1 MTLCRFLPTP
11 QTIGYSPS
19 ATSALAA
26 AAIESTR
33 RARIKMS
40 GVDEN
45 PDKEDYAS
53 LPVVVDE
60 QLAAK
65 RKDSCLDLE
74 RAKRPRRAGKIGY
87 EYVYRRQIQP
97 SAPAKLF
104 SFSELVKR
112 MDACTLADLHRRRVD
127 ALLVNDPKRNNARVP
142 SRFCSFHLEGFDL
155 DDKSNVPLGPPYEPD
170 LSLPRKRLTE
180 YVTANGSLDLISSS
194 TDVISLRVVKVGPG
208 CAYPV
213 EVYGKVI
220 ARDEVDYKCV
230 FIFNRERKDAQLI
243 KSEGDMLALTGPY
256 RPLITLDLMYF
267 EFDLKIMGKHDNEE
281 VKFSQGVIPYY
292 CNPDRN
298 RVILQLPSFKSTVK
312 LVLQRVPLPV
322 AASIEVSVVN
332 EGHDD
337 TIVHYNGKITAGTTK
352 NYRQHMVLYDSSV
365 PSSESLVTRN
375 GSLVLCRNMLAVK
388 GYAED
393 PDEQPVLYVCFLDPG
408 CEIEDED
415 MKRPEEEDEEEVEE
429 EKWEVYEE
437 EEEKGEDDEEE
448 EEKGEEDE
456 EEEEKGEEGEEEEE
470 EPKNFVTLKH
480 PLRETV
486 WQYGSPKLK
495 VKVDWTAILYTPKRD
510 DYYQRSFFVPDGYRS
525 PDYRYGG
532 FLESD

>member
-1 MTLCRFLPTP
+1 
-11 QTIGYSPS
+11 
-19 ATSALAA
+19 
-26 AAIESTR
+26 
-33 RARIKMS
+33 MS

-45 PDKEDYAS
+45 PENELAIDDYAS
-53 LPVVVDE
+53 LPVVDE
-60 QLAAK
+60 QLAVK
-65 RKDSCLDLE
+65 RKDACLDLQ
-74 RAKRPRRAGKIGY
+74 RVKRPRDSKIGY
-87 EYVYRRQIQP
+87 EYVDMQIRMKEIQP
-97 SAPAKLF
+97 SSPLIGPDRETDKLC

-112 MDACTLADLHRRRVD
+112 LDACTLADLHRRRVD
-127 ALLVNDPKRNNARVP
+127 ELLVKDPKRNACVP

-155 DDKSNVPLGPPYEPD
+155 DEKSNVPLGPPYEPD

-208 CAYPV
+208 CTYPV

-243 KSEGDMLALTGPY
+243 KSEGDMLVLTGPY

-267 EFDLKIMGKHDNEE
+267 EFDLKIKGKHDNED

-337 TIVHYNGKITAGTTK
+337 TSVHYNGKITAGTTK
-352 NYRQHMVLYDSSV
+352 NYRQHMVLYDSNV
-365 PSSESLVTRN
+365 PSSGSLVTRN
-375 GSLVLCRNMLAVK
+375 GSLVLYRNMLAVK

-415 MKRPEEEDEEEVEE
+415 MKPPEEEDEEEEE
-429 EKWEVYEE
+429 EQEWEVYEE
-437 EEEKGEDDEEE
+437 EEEKGDEEKGEDDE
-448 EEKGEEDE
+448 EEKGEED

-470 EPKNFVTLKH
+470 EEPKNFVILKH

-486 WQYGSPKLK
+486 WEYGSPKLK
-495 VKVDWTAILYTPKRD
+495 VKVDWTAILYTPKRR
-510 DYYQRSFFVPDGYRS
+510 DYYQRSFFVPDDYRS